1 MYLKQIRKE
10 MTTDKIG
17 VTSYIDRMVYDKLV
31 LYCLESGYVRTNRKT
46 GESVPNISRA
56 IESKLKESFGFGVEL
71 EEVIDRA
78 IKESFNIE
86 LINSQLDELNSRLNL
101 LEREKKLIEAV
112 LYFDGGSR
120 GNPGLSAGGAY
131 LVVEYKGLDK
141 IHREI
146 HKEGLLIENATN
158 NEAEYTGLIVG
169 LQKALEL
176 GVTNLKVFGDSQLI
190 INHVKGSWTCRQ
202 PHLQELLNQVKLLV
216 KQFDE
221 IDLEWIPRS
230 GNKKADEICN
240 RLMDEYSGLVPE
252 PIVEVELTEPKQPSN
267 KLHRLV
273 LRMLNKKQRSFKDMA
288 NLKVNGKDE
297 FSYKKLSELS
307 EMLTKDELFALS
319 EEWLKRD
326 IVMPN
331 EKYLAVLYRWFLR
344 LRSLVSEHNVSLSA
358 IANFVCHKVRVDAE
372 IATNATGSDVLH

>member
-1 MYLKQIRKE
+1 M
-10 MTTDKIG
+10 G
-17 VTSYIDRMVYDKLV
+17 
-31 LYCLESGYVRTNRKT
+31 
-46 GESVPNISRA
+46 
-56 IESKLKESFGFGVEL
+56 
-71 EEVIDRA
+71 
-78 IKESFNIE
+78 
-86 LINSQLDELNSRLNL
+86 
-101 LEREKKLIEAV
+101 KKLIEAV

-319 EEWLKRD
+319 EEWLKEILLCPTRNIWQFC
-326 IVMPN
+326 IVGFFVFDRSFRNTM
-331 EKYLAVLYRWFLR
+331 FLSQ
-344 LRSLVSEHNVSLSA
+344 RSLILFVTKLELMQKLLPMPQVQTYFIRRVYDENHRKGSICFLKGKFNGRSEKS
-358 IANFVCHKVRVDAE
+358 F
-372 IATNATGSDVLH
+372 